1 MVLVGTLF
9 YALVLVIVNQD
20 YELCS
25 FLIIYLSDHGL
36 AIIPKI
42 CIGNGKD
49 FSGKVLVGGLPSPPR
64 YSCILSNGKDFG
76 GGDVSGKDF

>member
-1 MVLVGTLF
+1 MNYDNIF
-9 YALVLVIVNQD
+9 QRP
-20 YELCS
+20 CS
-25 FLIIYLSDHGL
+25 DLQLSSRYL
-36 AIIPKI
+36 

-64 YSCILSNGKDFG
+64 YSCILSNGKDLG